1 MRSRAARGGH
11 GVAPPAAAP
20 EAAASVFF
28 VPEAEA
34 HAARA
39 AAEAEAAMAE
49 ATPPDAASIAAALMA
64 EAAADVEAPYADET
78 RLPPSPFGLRASATS
93 FKCAAA
99 DARRTD
105 SPSVRFEAAPASP
118 AVVAASPPART
129 PLARTKTGWV
139 AEAKPPSPT
148 KRRSSLA
155 SRKSL
160 KSIVAAAAA
169 AELEEASCPRRLWL
183 RFAAFCRRCA
193 HLARNEHTLVNLYNP
208 PDDEAALTD
217 AQVVQIFCNTLAI
230 ELVGECLLF
239 SDDDDEGFSFQ
250 PVTVI
255 ITGVIGSGMCFA
267 AVFICRAVFRWGNR
281 RRITRCLPRCGGC
294 ARRPAGAALPPAP
307 AGALSAK
314 GGRQGSALDG
324 VAPQAALTLTAGERA
339 KAKHKERVRGK
350 AAYRC
355 RSGFAWLFNLAWF
368 AAAEVLTI
376 IYGVGFGRAKTK
388 AMFLGWLT
396 ASGMMWG
403 VIEPVQVV
411 LIALLPRLLDNEKV
425 ARARLVYNEVFA

>member
-1 MRSRAARGGH
+1 M
-11 GVAPPAAAP
+11 
-20 EAAASVFF
+20 
-28 VPEAEA
+28 
-34 HAARA
+34 
-39 AAEAEAAMAE
+39 
-49 ATPPDAASIAAALMA
+49 
-64 EAAADVEAPYADET
+64 
-78 RLPPSPFGLRASATS
+78 
-93 FKCAAA
+93 
-99 DARRTD
+99 
-105 SPSVRFEAAPASP
+105 RFEAAPASA

-129 PLARTKTGWV
+129 PLTRTKTGRV
-139 AEAKPPSPT
+139 AEPKPPSPT

-169 AELEEASCPRRLWL
+169 RSSKRRAARGGSGCASPPS
-183 RFAAFCRRCA
+183 AGG
-193 HLARNEHTLVNLYNP
+193 ARTSRGNEHTLVNLYNP

-239 SDDDDEGFSFQ
+239 SEDDDEGFSFQ

-281 RRITRCLPRCGGC
+281 RITRCLPRCGS
-294 ARRPAGAALPPAP
+294 ARRPAGAALPPTP
-307 AGALSAK
+307 AGALGAK

-376 IYGVGFGRAKTK
+376 VYGVGFGRAKTK

-396 ASGMMWG
+396 ASAMMWG

-425 ARARLVYNEVFA
+425 ARARLVYNEVLA

>member
-1 MRSRAARGGH
+1 MPSYLRPTRATTAAQMPKMPAAHLPPTDHVARMRSRAARGGH
-11 GVAPPAAAP
+11 GVAPPAAASD
-20 EAAASVFF
+20 AAESVFF
-28 VPEAEA
+28 ARGGGAGGARGGGGGGGDGGVD
-34 HAARA
+34 AARRRA
-39 AAEAEAAMAE
+39 
-49 ATPPDAASIAAALMA
+49 IAAALMA

-93 FKCAAA
+93 FKCGA

-239 SDDDDEGFSFQ
+239 SEDDDEGFSFQ

-294 ARRPAGAALPPAP
+294 ARRPPAP
-307 AGALSAK
+307 RCRRRRRARSAPRA
-314 GGRQGSALDG
+314 GGR
-324 VAPQAALTLTAGERA
+324 AARSTAWR
-339 KAKHKERVRGK
+339 RR
-350 AAYRC
+350 R
-355 RSGFAWLFNLAWF
+355 RS
-368 AAAEVLTI
+368 
-376 IYGVGFGRAKTK
+376 R
-388 AMFLGWLT
+388 
-396 ASGMMWG
+396 
-403 VIEPVQVV
+403 
-411 LIALLPRLLDNEKV
+411 
-425 ARARLVYNEVFA
+425 